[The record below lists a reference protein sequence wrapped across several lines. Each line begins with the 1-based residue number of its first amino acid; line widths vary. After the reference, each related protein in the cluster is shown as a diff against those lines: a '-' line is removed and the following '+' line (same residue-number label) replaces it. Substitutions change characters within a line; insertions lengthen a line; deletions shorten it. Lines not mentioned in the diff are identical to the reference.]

1 MPTPFYQPKDVEC
14 WGHRGASA
22 FLPENT
28 LASFRAAIKE
38 GAVGIES
45 DVHMTSDGVVLM
57 FHDPTL
63 DRTTNGTGTIR
74 SKPWHGTI
82 EHVRTKKEPVQP
94 IPLFEELIALIME
107 PGNQHVILN
116 IDCKMQNDP
125 DTMFPEMARIIQSH
139 PDWETKLAP
148 RLILG
153 LWHPVFIRP
162 AYAHLPRLR
171 RYHIGVSPALAREF
185 FWDACQGFS
194 IAFAMLIGD
203 EGDKFIHDVRAA
215 GKEVCVWTVNDPSE
229 MRTAI
234 SWGVKAVLTDKV
246 GAFVKLRDEIV
257 ADPGKL
263 AIPGVAGWIFPWS
276 SWKYYSAAHLW
287 FQRAQLDLMRTICY
301 APGPLKMPDLDG
313 LDIAAIDQMSSNAAQ
328 NTAANGFT
336 DSQAATNGPADVINE
351 KLGVPVAS
359 EGSLVPDTGSEIA
372 PAPAATVTSPPL
384 VTAVA

>member
-1 MPTPFYQPKDVEC
+1 MPTPFYEPKDIEC

-74 SKPWHGTI
+74 SQPWHGTI

-94 IPLFEELIALIME
+94 IPLLEELISLIME
-107 PGNQHVILN
+107 PENQHVILN

-125 DTMFPEMARIIQSH
+125 NVMFPEMARIIQLY

-153 LWHPVFIRP
+153 LWHPIFIRP
-162 AYAHLPRLR
+162 AYEHLGLLR
-171 RYHIGVSPALAREF
+171 RYHIGVSPALAREY
-185 FWDACQGFS
+185 FWDVCEGFS
-194 IAFAMLIGD
+194 MAFAMLIGA
-203 EGDKFIHDVRAA
+203 EGQQFISDVRAA

-234 SWGVKAVLTDKV
+234 SWGIKAILTDKV
-246 GAFVKLRDEIV
+246 GAFVELRDEIV
-257 ADPGKL
+257 ADPAKL
-263 AIPGVAGWIFPWS
+263 PIPGLGGWIFPWS
-276 SWKYYSAAHLW
+276 SWKYYSATHLW
-287 FQRAQLDLMRTICY
+287 FQRAQLDLMRTVCY
-301 APGPLKMPDLDG
+301 APGPLQMPNLDG
-313 LDIAAIDQMSSNAAQ
+313 LDTKANASSPNDVEVSE
-328 NTAANGFT
+328 TT
-336 DSQAATNGPADVINE
+336 TNGNSDVIGE
-351 KLGVPVAS
+351 KHVAPVVPEGGGVAETVGGAVDAPV
-359 EGSLVPDTGSEIA
+359 
-372 PAPAATVTSPPL
+372 PAFTSPVL
-384 VTAVA
+384 VAAAA